1 MLFSLTHLIRLLLL
15 LTLLSCLKIRRKP
28 RSAGPRSPGPP
39 SAPHR
44 RREAAKGT
52 APLTER
58 GVAEV
63 TGGSGSPPPG
73 ISPQPWAWRQLRS
86 QLYLAPPRLP
96 PSLPAEELLRAK
108 ASAEENMARGREGGR
123 ARLHA
128 LHPSRRVLTGTR
140 APPPAAAVTRGGAPR
155 AALASEARVGRR
167 GCQSAPTARAAPA
180 SPEPAGGGGSRGGC
194 LRPVGAPG
202 GAARGGLG
210 GASSRLSG
218 AGEAGRGRRRREG
231 EPRGGAPA
239 AEASLP
245 PVRPPF
251 LPPWHR
257 LSRAGGD
264 VTGQRERSRA

>member
-52 APLTER
+52 APLIER

-73 ISPQPWAWRQLRS
+73 ISPQPWAWRQPRS

-180 SPEPAGGGGSRGGC
+180 SPEPAGGGGRVAAVCGRWVRPGVPRGVGWGGEQPPERGGGGGK
-194 LRPVGAPG
+194 RAPP
-202 GAARGGLG
+202 
-210 GASSRLSG
+210 
-218 AGEAGRGRRRREG
+218 
-231 EPRGGAPA
+231 PRG
-239 AEASLP
+239 
-245 PVRPPF
+245 
-251 LPPWHR
+251 
-257 LSRAGGD
+257 
-264 VTGQRERSRA
+264 